1 MKYFFILGAMA
12 MTFVAQAQ
20 WTSDLESNTLAA
32 ESSLS
37 IVQSLGASD
46 GSTYVVYWKEVGALA
61 NLELRLQRLNADGA
75 AALGPAG
82 ILVSSEINM
91 STCIDLVDV
100 DATALSEW
108 RVSDVQGRSVST
120 LLLNFDRTGKRLRL
134 DVSTL
139 PTGFYHIQGF
149 SRNGQVMS
157 GLMNV
162 MR

>member
-61 NLELRLQRLNADGA
+61 NLELRLQRLNADGT

-91 STCIDLVDV
+91 STCIDLIDV
-100 DATALSEW
+100 DATALSNGGFQTFRADQFRLFCSISTAPAKGCGSMFRPCRRDFTTF
-108 RVSDVQGRSVST
+108 RVFPGTGR
-120 LLLNFDRTGKRLRL
+120 LC
-134 DVSTL
+134 
-139 PTGFYHIQGF
+139 PA
-149 SRNGQVMS
+149 
-157 GLMNV
+157 
-162 MR
+162 